1 MRDLYIQPANLDGPV
16 RFTTQNMFVLM
27 LVPFGG
33 NESEIVQCLRDE
45 TVPLAYGLELTL
57 LTGEQVILT
66 VFPICITGDMPQ

>member
-33 NESEIVQCLRDE
+33 NESEIV
-45 TVPLAYGLELTL
+45 
-57 LTGEQVILT
+57 
-66 VFPICITGDMPQ
+66 